1 MTDGTI
7 STRRANG
14 TAWIA
19 MIGESPV
26 GTWELTLPDTD
37 DIRNQFKEGQI
48 DDVLL
53 VVRFEGQTPEWPA

>member
-1 MTDGTI
+1 
-7 STRRANG
+7 
-14 TAWIA
+14 